1 MLKNQPTVTT
11 NAGPSVPL
19 GSSLHDTATLANA
32 SSTATGT
39 ITFRLYGPNDATC
52 SGAPISTST
61 ATVNGNGNY
70 VSADFTPTA
79 AGTYRWVANYGGD
92 AANEATTNGC
102 NGTNENVVVNPA
114 GPAVTT
120 NAGSDVT
127 LGATLHDTATL
138 SGGQNPTGTITFRL
152 YGPNDATC
160 SGAPVS
166 TSTATVNGNGN
177 YVSADFVPTA
187 AGTYRWVA
195 NYGGDANNNATTNGC
210 NAANEN
216 VVVRP
221 ASPTVTTNAGAD
233 VTLGSALRDT
243 ATLSGGQSPT
253 GTITFRLYGPN
264 DATCSGAAVS
274 TSTAT
279 VSGNGNYQSGAFTPT
294 APGTY
299 RWVAN
304 YGGDANNNAT
314 TNGCNGTNENVV
326 VTGNAAI
333 QIVKTGPGSALAGS
347 DVPFTLEVT
356 NPGNLALSNVTISD
370 ARCNATPPTLQ
381 SKHGDG
387 TPATLD
393 PGDNWTYTCSSHTAF
408 SDGSLHNEAT
418 ATGTPPS
425 GPPVNDTDDA
435 DVPLRHPDISIDK
448 TGPASVTAGATIN
461 YNLDVKNT
469 GDQRFAQSKVV
480 LTDPMC
486 DATPVL
492 ASKNGDTT
500 PAFLNPGETW
510 TYTCSHATTA
520 ATRGTIHNVGNVTGT
535 DEAGDVV
542 TDSDTAD
549 TVVNAGPT
557 NPAIHIVKSG
567 PASALAGS
575 DVGFTLAVTNPGDQ
589 PLSNVSIT
597 DSRCNATPPTL
608 TSKNGDASPNTL
620 DPGDTWNYTCSSH
633 TSVAEGTLH
642 NEASTTGTPPSG
654 PPVTDTDTFDVPLRH
669 PDISIDK
676 NGPASVTAGTTI
688 NYTLDVKNTGD
699 QRFAE
704 AKVELTDPMCN
715 ATPVLSTKNGD
726 NTPAFLD
733 PGETWTYTCS
743 RATTSGQTGTV
754 HNVGNVT
761 GTDEAGDVVTDS
773 DPADTTLNPPPP
785 PGCTVNCGP
794 APNPAISINK
804 TGPAT
809 GIAGNPIP
817 YILDVTNTGDQPFA
831 EGNLALTDALCG
843 ATPVLS
849 SKNGDQSPAKLNPG
863 ETWTYTCT
871 VPTALGQTFIH
882 NVGNVTGVPDN
893 GPPVSSTDAADT
905 TLSQPAQEVQPLLP
919 GVSRLRGPTGCI
931 SARSHVLRVT
941 GSRIARVS
949 FYLDGRYVGTRT
961 KANSGSAYTFT
972 VRGAKLR
979 RGAHR
984 VVARVTYRADTN
996 PATRTLTLAFARCA
1010 RAVTPKFTG

>member
-1 MLKNQPTVTT
+1 MNPAGPAVTT
-11 NAGPSVPL
+11 NAGSDVTI
-19 GSSLHDTATLANA
+19 GSALHDTATLSGGNNP
-32 SSTATGT
+32 TGT

-52 SGAPISTST
+52 SGNPVSTST

-70 VSADFTPTA
+70 VSADFTPTT
-79 AGTYRWVANYGGD
+79 AGTYRWIANYGGD
-92 AANEATTNGC
+92 ANNNATSNGC
-102 NGTNENVVVNPA
+102 NAANENVVVRQA
-114 GPAVTT
+114 GPTVTT
-120 NAGSDVT
+120 NAGPNVV
-127 LGATLHDTATL
+127 LGSALQDTATL
-138 SGGQNPTGTITFRL
+138 SGGFNPTGTITFRL

-160 SGAPVS
+160 SGNPVS

-177 YVSADFVPTA
+177 YTSGSFTPTA
-187 AGTYRWVA
+187 AGTYRWIA
-195 NYGGDANNNATTNGC
+195 NYGGDANNT
-210 NAANEN
+210 
-216 VVVRP
+216 
-221 ASPTVTTNAGAD
+221 
-233 VTLGSALRDT
+233 
-243 ATLSGGQSPT
+243 
-253 GTITFRLYGPN
+253 
-264 DATCSGAAVS
+264 
-274 TSTAT
+274 
-279 VSGNGNYQSGAFTPT
+279 
-294 APGTY
+294 
-299 RWVAN
+299 
-304 YGGDANNNAT
+304 AT
-314 TNGCNGTNENVV
+314 TNGCNGANENVV
-326 VTGNAAI
+326 VSANAAI
-333 QIVKTGPGSALAGS
+333 QIVKTGPGSALAGA
-347 DVPFTLEVT
+347 DVPFTLTVT
-356 NPGNLALSNVTISD
+356 NPGDQPLHNVTVSD

-393 PGDNWTYTCSSHTAF
+393 PGDEWTYTCSAHTAF
-408 SDGSLHNEAT
+408 SDGS
-418 ATGTPPS
+418 
-425 GPPVNDTDDA
+425 
-435 DVPLRHPDISIDK
+435 
-448 TGPASVTAGATIN
+448 
-461 YNLDVKNT
+461 
-469 GDQRFAQSKVV
+469 
-480 LTDPMC
+480 
-486 DATPVL
+486 
-492 ASKNGDTT
+492 
-500 PAFLNPGETW
+500 
-510 TYTCSHATTA
+510 
-520 ATRGTIHNVGNVTGT
+520 
-535 DEAGDVV
+535 
-542 TDSDTAD
+542 
-549 TVVNAGPT
+549 
-557 NPAIHIVKSG
+557 
-567 PASALAGS
+567 
-575 DVGFTLAVTNPGDQ
+575 
-589 PLSNVSIT
+589 
-597 DSRCNATPPTL
+597 
-608 TSKNGDASPNTL
+608 
-620 DPGDTWNYTCSSH
+620 
-633 TSVAEGTLH
+633 LH

-931 SARSHVLRVT
+931 AARSHVLRVT